1 MKPAGILWFDDVP
14 VLTPDEIAGER
25 VRDRAGMA
33 GTVLVLAAVY
43 AVALGV
49 VLWAWLGGVL

>member
-1 MKPAGILWFDDVP
+1 MVPGDSVP

-33 GTVLVLAAVY
+33 VTVWVLMLVVGAM
-43 AVALGV
+43 LG
-49 VLWAWLGGVL
+49 VLWAHLGGVL